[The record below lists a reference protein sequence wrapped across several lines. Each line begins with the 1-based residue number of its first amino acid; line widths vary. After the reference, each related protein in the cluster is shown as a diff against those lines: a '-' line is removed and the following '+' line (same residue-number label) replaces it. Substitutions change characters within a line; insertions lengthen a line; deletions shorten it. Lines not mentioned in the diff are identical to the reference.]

1 MIEWN
6 KYQRSDGEWAEVGA
20 FILEASVNGSWVVRH
35 KLARIPCRCSAD
47 IGVMQ
52 PGGLHAAK
60 ASCERV
66 LGEILAEFKPDD
78 AVEKQRRITLALCER
93 YVAAR
98 SMETE
103 EQQAALAELDRRV
116 LEYLATNR

>member
-6 KYQRSDGEWAEVGA
+6 KYQRADGEWAEVGA

-35 KLARIPCRCSAD
+35 KLAMIPCRCSAD
-47 IGVMQ
+47 IGARQ
-52 PGGLHAAK
+52 PGGIDAAK

-66 LGEILAEFKPDD
+66 LGEIVAEVKPDE
-78 AVEKQRRITLALCER
+78 AVEKQRRITVALCER

-98 SMETE
+98 AMGPE
-103 EQQAALAELDRRV
+103 EQHTALAELDRRV
-116 LEYLATNR
+116 LGYLENNR